1 MHHSKTLK
9 RLKSVSCLRL
19 LEMAAETS
27 CSSALSR
34 APQICWSSLSSGFI
48 LLSSWW
54 FQRHFIFSRQKISS
68 PMWKKEGRK
77 RVIIFWGCA
86 IVLVYKTCFYAE
98 FATTVG
104 KWNVTVLHFLVWTS
118 VHMGT
123 YVFLTEGQNLNADI
137 ATVISA
143 KSKYDSSPSG
153 KQSKHWSFYV
163 SAVLGVAFPLGCF

>member
-1 MHHSKTLK
+1 MKERREK
-9 RLKSVSCLRL
+9 KSNYFC
-19 LEMAAETS
+19 
-27 CSSALSR
+27 
-34 APQICWSSLSSGFI
+34 
-48 LLSSWW
+48 
-54 FQRHFIFSRQKISS
+54 
-68 PMWKKEGRK
+68 
-77 RVIIFWGCA
+77 GCA
-86 IVLVYKTCFYAE
+86 IVLFYKTCFYAG

-123 YVFLTEGQNLNADI
+123 YVFLTEGQSLNADI
-137 ATVISA
+137 ATVISG